1 MTMKTILAGLMCL
14 LSASAASAAPQ
25 IVRWQEIVGV
35 ITAQNISNPITDPN
49 TGDTIIDSGT
59 FAWTTKSGRARVNL
73 VTGATSFQVR
83 GLSIN
88 GAGFSGTPGPVT
100 EVRGTLVCNAGE
112 VTQALLDTP
121 DVSLGAQG
129 DAQFS
134 GVIGP
139 MPAACDNPM
148 FLIRIAVPAG
158 AAGRWIATG
167 AERTIVGD

>member
-1 MTMKTILAGLMCL
+1 MTMKTVLAGLMCL

-25 IVRWQEIVGV
+25 IVRWQDIVGV
-35 ITAQNISNPITDPN
+35 ITSRNVTNPITDPN

-59 FAWTTKSGRARVNL
+59 FAWSTKSGHARVNL
-73 VTGATSFQVR
+73 TTGTASFQVH
-83 GLSIN
+83 GLVIN
-88 GAGFSGTPGPVT
+88 GAGFSGTPGPVS

-112 VTQALLDTP
+112 ATQAVLDTP

-139 MPAACDNPM
+139 MPAACDNPL
-148 FLIRIAVPAG
+148 FLIRIA
-158 AAGRWIATG
+158 
-167 AERTIVGD
+167 